1 VGPTAAN
8 TSLVNHDC
16 VVAAVGVFLQNT
28 SQQSLVVVERGGVL
42 PLLLPWSRRRQ
53 QHQAKATAKERKRGW
68 MWIFLSVNPDD
79 ICVSIADSVPLT
91 HSRRRRLFFALSSRA
106 RVSVIYALVLRANL
120 SSQTTTPNKNTHTNV
135 DLTKRKSRLTEDVG
149 CFARRPCCLLA
160 PKIKNT

>member
-1 VGPTAAN
+1 VGLTAN

-28 SQQSLVVVERGGVL
+28 SQQSLVVERGGVL

-53 QHQAKATAKERKRGW
+53 QHHQAKAKERKRGW

-91 HSRRRRLFFALSSRA
+91 HSRRRPAIFRSLISRA
-106 RVSVIYALVLRANL
+106 CERDLCPRPPRKFIIANDHA
-120 SSQTTTPNKNTHTNV
+120 K
-135 DLTKRKSRLTEDVG
+135 
-149 CFARRPCCLLA
+149 
-160 PKIKNT
+160 